1 MREEAEEYD
10 RASVQTDFAARTSGC
25 PGRRVSSRRG
35 RAEDERQ
42 LSAGIMSAIQ
52 VGLYVWELEDPD
64 DPAGM
69 RLVYANPAAA
79 AATGVPV
86 EAAVG
91 RTMREV
97 LPAVVETETPAVFAE
112 VALGG
117 EARCRG
123 NVVYGGDAR
132 ISERTFSVWI
142 FPLGQRR
149 VGVAF
154 NDVTRAE
161 IAEARLLGILESMSD
176 AFFTLD
182 RDWRYTY
189 INAEGARLVQ
199 RTSEELLGRK
209 MLDVF
214 PEAAESKFYAA
225 YERCFRDQVVV
236 EVDEH
241 YEPLDTWFA
250 ARVYPTPEGLA
261 VYYRNITDQQKLAA
275 QLLQAQKL
283 AAVGEVAGG
292 VAHNFNNL
300 LTVIDGYASRA
311 QSELGSASPSM
322 GDALEEIRRASARAT
337 SLTAK
342 LLASARKQKLQVTVA
357 DMSKI
362 VCSALD
368 LVQPLIGAHIE
379 VHRLLDPDA
388 GRVAVDVAQIEQVIV
403 NLATNARDAMPEG
416 GNLYIATRA
425 VELDA
430 DSGSTPKPGRYV
442 CLTVRDDGRGMDKQ
456 TLTQIFDPFFSTK
469 PVDKGTGLGLSI
481 VYASISQSGGQIEAT
496 STPDEGTTFTIY
508 LPRYAEPVSQKP
520 AAGILPTAS
529 GRGERILL
537 VDDNDIVRRL
547 IVMVL
552 TSNAYDVVEAR
563 NAHEALALCAG
574 GRFDLMVTDIVM
586 PDGNGY
592 ELARDAVALQP
603 HMPVLYISGYQPDTL
618 TQIDIEGIETTF
630 LPKPFNNDQITQ
642 AVRDLLDRTPV

>member
-1 MREEAEEYD
+1 M
-10 RASVQTDFAARTSGC
+10 SG
-25 PGRRVSSRRG
+25 
-35 RAEDERQ
+35 
-42 LSAGIMSAIQ
+42 IQ
-52 VGLYVWELEDPD
+52 VGLYAWELEDPD

-69 RLVYANPAAA
+69 RLIYANPAAA

-91 RTMREV
+91 RTMREL
-97 LPAVVETETPAVFAE
+97 LPAVVETGTPAVFAE

-132 ISERTFSVWI
+132 ISERTFGSVWI
-142 FPLGQRR
+142 FPLGHRR

-161 IAEARLLGILESMSD
+161 IAEARLLEVLESMSD

-214 PEAAESKFYAA
+214 PEAVGSKFYAA

-261 VYYRNITDQQKLAA
+261 VYYRNITDQQRLAG

-300 LTVIDGYASRA
+300 LTAIDGYASLA
-311 QSELGSASPSM
+311 QSELGSASPSI

-368 LVQPLIGAHIE
+368 LAQPLVGEHIE

-430 DSGSTPKPGRYV
+430 DSGSALKPGRYV

-481 VYASISQSGGQIEAT
+481 VYGSIGQSGGQIEAT
-496 STPDEGTTFTIY
+496 STPNEGTTFTIY
-508 LPRYAEPVSQKP
+508 LPRSPDPVSQQP
-520 AAGILPTAS
+520 VAAIRLTAS
-529 GRGERILL
+529 VGGERILV
-537 VDDNDIVRRL
+537 VDDDDSVRRL

-574 GRFDLMVTDIVM
+574 ERFDLMVTDIVM

-592 ELARDAVALQP
+592 ELARDAVALQR

-630 LPKPFNNDQITQ
+630 LPKPFNNDEITQ
-642 AVRDLLDRTPV
+642 AVRDLLDRTP